1 MREQSAFL
9 AAVMEAA
16 CEFGHT
22 TGAELPATATGDALA
37 IAKELHAKYTP
48 K

>member
-1 MREQSAFL
+1 MRVQASFL

-22 TGAELPATATGDALA
+22 TGAELPVKATGDALA